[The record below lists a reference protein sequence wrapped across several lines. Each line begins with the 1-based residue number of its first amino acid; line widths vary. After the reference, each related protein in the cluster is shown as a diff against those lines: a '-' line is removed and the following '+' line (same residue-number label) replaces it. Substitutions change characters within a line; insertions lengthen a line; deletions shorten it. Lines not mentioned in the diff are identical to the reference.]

1 MPIVSGKQ
9 DLSEEK
15 RLTVLK
21 VLAEAG
27 SDLNAC
33 DTSGRTPLHWAVFA
47 NARRIVQYLL
57 RLGKLRVDASIRD
70 VCGYTPAQ
78 IARNR
83 EQDHLAQVLDL
94 FVEDEPWEELL
105 AWLVQQESTPSGG
118 STAPCTTT
126 KRRSRK
132 RGREEQ
138 AEPTTRQRSRP
149 SKAK

>member
-1 MPIVSGKQ
+1 M
-9 DLSEEK
+9 
-15 RLTVLK
+15 
-21 VLAEAG
+21 LAEAG

-83 EQDHLAQVLDL
+83 VRVSSSCKTRNPKGRALKGEGATGTRSFGTSIG
-94 FVEDEPWEELL
+94 FV
-105 AWLVQQESTPSGG
+105 
-118 STAPCTTT
+118 
-126 KRRSRK
+126 RR
-132 RGREEQ
+132 G
-138 AEPTTRQRSRP
+138 
-149 SKAK
+149 